1 VDGVGDALHFDRV
14 RLQDI
19 DVALDGK
26 LEPRAIGPAE
36 KELEP
41 PFVRVECRQQWS
53 ARSWSR
59 PVGEGRE
66 RAHTFAAGSGA
77 EDRIPRPA
85 APGKRSKWG
94 VFDPFRNESKTSA
107 NSAF

>member
-1 VDGVGDALHFDRV
+1 
-14 RLQDI
+14 
-19 DVALDGK
+19 
-26 LEPRAIGPAE
+26 
-36 KELEP
+36 
-41 PFVRVECRQQWS
+41 
-53 ARSWSR
+53 
-59 PVGEGRE
+59 VGEGRE

-77 EDRIPRPA
+77 EDRITRPA